1 MADRDV
7 RTKFTVDA
15 NDAINALNRLSKRA
29 KDVNLEFDALGNA
42 TVSFSSTMRVA
53 RNQLDAQA
61 DLMRKNAQSN
71 KAFAESLARIVS
83 QNRKVASST
92 KNVTKAQKEQESVL
106 RKLGSAFDRGAV
118 KTRSFTDM
126 INKLRVGMYALRQVM
141 QGVIDGTQAA
151 INYVENFNL
160 AAVAF
165 GKDTEEMMKFVQDF
179 SKAFRLDEAQVTR
192 YAGLFYQVSE
202 SLGLTSQQAKTLAR
216 NWTKLNYDLASFY
229 NISFDAA
236 NTKLMA
242 GLVGET
248 EPLRRLGI
256 ILVENNLALTAHNL
270 GIDKSIRNMT
280 EAEKIQL
287 RYLTALDQTTNAQG
301 DFARTFDE
309 TANQIR
315 VFEEQFRVLMREI
328 GHMLIPV
335 VEKWAAIFS
344 VVASALAEIIH
355 QYNAENGLLPA
366 LETVNAQTSGYKTT
380 MDEAANAT
388 EQVVSVTADWSK
400 AIQEAIKL
408 TSNLLNNLS
417 KVLSSVKNINN
428 TATLGIDELN
438 ILSPST
444 AGTGNYSGWS
454 TSGLTDS
461 LDKAVE
467 DFDKKLEEAKKKL
480 EEGLNSQ
487 INLELPDYNNV
498 IGDNLDIYQQ
508 KVSELVKQIV
518 DFAGEISTAIAPAV
532 EAINIFR
539 EALKGGEGETDF
551 FTLAKNV
558 ATVMAQVVAGIFDA
572 FTAIYEIVSGVIQ
585 AVTGSALPEMMG
597 IQRNEDGSVSITN
610 DNIRTITKYLVELF
624 FGFKALQTLGDVVSP
639 IIEMGRN
646 VGEIA
651 SAIGGWKVS
660 GGALGVA
667 VVGWLVNKAIDMVT
681 DANEQASLK
690 AYAEKGEIHPVGTTT
705 INDAER
711 SKAYQEALAL
721 IDAERERLRQ
731 SGERSGTVQVGVG
744 DTAQLYNVL
753 NPDYLEDSFEAFN
766 DFFEDWYK
774 TVDPNDVYG
783 DLNPL
788 NNAIP
793 NLEEFRKS
801 YYDRPDFQESWS
813 DYKKFGY
820 MPSET
825 LDDKNENRIDDQQ
838 LVTITGVS
846 VYANGGSFNP
856 AGDVYEGVQPLIELS
871 EEERKKLEEEQ
882 KLVDE
887 AWKFYKENML
897 AAGHTGRYYTEQERG
912 WKQTTD
918 KDEFRTQVF
927 DTTYFQKMFEIYQKD
942 GMFVPINASTTGES
956 GQETVIE
963 TPDVTV
969 EQEAQAPEIVVEQSS
984 PEVQPIEIPEQAP
997 VEAGDITIES
1007 PTDEA
1012 QPIDIP
1018 DVEIEQPEIEITND
1032 QPVVIENNTAP
1043 DTSPVVIAETP
1054 AATPENTGLNL
1065 PSLPAELDFNIEEDK
1080 DDSGLNLESDFTPD
1094 DFGDQLN
1101 PVIHSY
1107 ELIADEILTPLK
1119 SIEKTTSDILDA
1131 VDKPVADAN
1140 TDLGEEEE
1148 EEVNVEVEEET
1159 SNGGGGGDTGETVRL
1174 NASIASALGGIVS
1187 SFVNGVSSIMD
1198 SYINSG
1204 MLYQDENG
1212 KYQSN
1217 IGNVGEDDKYT
1228 QNQVA
1233 SDMLHSFAGFL
1244 PEDVAAWYTAGINFA
1259 EALTNGLI
1267 ESFMEDLPT
1276 IFEWVVAFV
1285 GQTATELTEALP
1297 KALEA
1302 LASPELWT
1310 NLFSAIIETIK
1321 MLAQN
1326 LPNIVSLAA
1335 AIVMELTEGLI
1346 ENLPQIIM
1354 AFADPKLW
1362 SSILN
1367 TLVDLAF
1374 YIVENIDQIIDAI
1387 LTGIPALVS
1396 AIIDTIFSVNW
1407 LAVGWNIVV
1416 KITEGILNGAISL
1429 VETVINTITA
1439 TISKLWTWLGIP
1451 ALPQIHIPRV
1461 DFSGALKSY
1470 ATGGFPEEGQLFIA
1484 REAGAEMVGSLGGR
1498 TAVANNDQIVE
1509 GIRAGVYDAVV
1520 DAMGQTGG
1528 KQGVTVYL
1536 DGKKIYQ
1543 NQRRVAKRTG
1553 LGFGMEGV

>member
-165 GKDTEEMMKFVQDF
+165 GKDTKEMMKFVQNF
-179 SKAFRLDEAQVTR
+179 SSAFRLDEAQVTR
-192 YAGLFYQVSE
+192 YAGLFYQVSQ
-202 SLGLTSQQAKTLAR
+202 SLGLTSEQAKALAK
-216 NWTKLNYDLASFY
+216 NWTKLNYDLSSFY
-229 NISFDAA
+229 NIGFEEA

-248 EPLRRLGI
+248 EPLRRIGI
-256 ILVENNLALTAHNL
+256 ILTENNLAITANNL
-270 GIDKSIRNMT
+270 GIEKSIRNMT

-301 DFARTFDE
+301 DFARTFDQ

-315 VFEEQFRVLMREI
+315 IFEEQFSVLMREI

-335 VEKWAAIFS
+335 VERWAAIFS

-366 LETVNAQTSGYKTT
+366 LETVNAETSGYKTT
-380 MDEAANAT
+380 MDEAAQST
-388 EQVVSVTADWSK
+388 QRVVSVTADWSK

-438 ILSPST
+438 ILSPTT
-444 AGTGNYSGWS
+444 AGTGNYDGWS

-461 LDKAVE
+461 LDKTIE
-467 DFDKKLEEAKKKL
+467 QFEKDLENAKKEL
-480 EEGLNSQ
+480 EDALNGQ
-487 INLELPDYNNV
+487 INLELPDYENV
-498 IGDNLDIYQQ
+498 IGDNLSIYQE

-518 DFAGEISTAIAPAV
+518 DFANEISIAIAPAV

-539 EALKGGEGETDF
+539 EALRGGEGETDF

-585 AVTGSALPEMMG
+585 AVGGSALPEMMG
-597 IQRNEDGSVSITN
+597 IQRNEDGSVAITN
-610 DNIRTITKYLVELF
+610 DNIRTITKYITELM
-624 FGFKALQTLGDVVSP
+624 FGMKALSALADIVSP
-639 IIEMGRN
+639 IKNIASDVFSIAGWKLSTAILSVAVISFLAKKGIDYILDKSEESSIVTYAETGVLTN
-646 VGEIA
+646 PGVSFFGAEGQYSENFA
-651 SAIGGWKVS
+651 SAIEDINVIRQS
-660 GGALGVA
+660 LVALGKRSTE
-667 VVGWLVNKAIDMVT
+667 L
-681 DANEQASLK
+681 
-690 AYAEKGEIHPVGTTT
+690 T
-705 INDAER
+705 IG
-711 SKAYQEALAL
+711 
-721 IDAERERLRQ
+721 
-731 SGERSGTVQVGVG
+731 SGEDAQTVEV
-744 DTAQLYNVL
+744 
-753 NPDYLEDSFEAFN
+753 
-766 DFFEDWYK
+766 
-774 TVDPNDVYG
+774 
-783 DLNPL
+783 
-788 NNAIP
+788 
-793 NLEEFRKS
+793 
-801 YYDRPDFQESWS
+801 
-813 DYKKFGY
+813 
-820 MPSET
+820 
-825 LDDKNENRIDDQQ
+825 
-838 LVTITGVS
+838 
-846 VYANGGSFNP
+846 FNP
-856 AGDVYEGVQPLIELS
+856 QYLQDVQ
-871 EEERKKLEEEQ
+871 
-882 KLVDE
+882 D
-887 AWKFYKENML
+887 AWKFYQNHIYWP
-897 AAGHTGRYYTEQERG
+897 ASYTGRAQRESIGWQQTDDFDTFKSEIYDASWFQELFRSGYSDSSHRQRMAYWSDDHTPATSPQQQSIDDWNSKILRG
-912 WKQTTD
+912 VSTITQLLDEPVVGAYIPPSDIDKQPPAQEEPQTT
-918 KDEFRTQVF
+918 
-927 DTTYFQKMFEIYQKD
+927 
-942 GMFVPINASTTGES
+942 
-956 GQETVIE
+956 
-963 TPDVTV
+963 V
-969 EQEAQAPEIVVEQSS
+969 EATEVVVEQPAS
-984 PEVQPIEIPEQAP
+984 ETQPIEIPEQTP

-1054 AATPENTGLNL
+1054 ATTPENVPSALPTLPLN
-1065 PSLPAELDFNIEEDK
+1065 F
-1080 DDSGLNLESDFTPD
+1080 
-1094 DFGDQLN
+1094 DFGGGEETPIDLTPTFSPNDFGEELN
-1101 PVIHSY
+1101 PVIASY
-1107 ELIADEILTPLK
+1107 ETVADETLTP
-1119 SIEKTTSDILDA
+1119 IEAIEATVSTILDTL
-1131 VDKPVADAN
+1131 DKATSSDN
-1140 TDLGEEEE
+1140 TDLGEEGKEE
-1148 EEVNVEVEEET
+1148 QTVTVVTEE
-1159 SNGGGGGDTGETVRL
+1159 GGSGDKLIGARITT
-1174 NASIASALGGIVS
+1174 GIVS
-1187 SFVNGVSSIMD
+1187 AVAGVASSLVNGFSSMLD

-1204 MLYQDENG
+1204 LIYQDENG

-1217 IGNVGEDDKYT
+1217 IGNVSENDKYT

-1244 PEDVAAWYTAGINFA
+1244 PDDYASWYTAGINLA
-1259 EALTNGLI
+1259 EALSNGLI
-1267 ESFMEDLPT
+1267 TSFVEDMPT
-1276 IFEWVVAFV
+1276 IMNWVVNFV
-1285 GQTATELTEALP
+1285 KETTDEIVKVMPQL
-1297 KALEA
+1297 LES
-1302 LASPELWT
+1302 LASPDIWT
-1310 NLFSAIIETIK
+1310 GLLEAIFQTIISSIEILPQILTMASTIIQK
-1321 MLAQN
+1321 L
-1326 LPNIVSLAA
+1326 V
-1335 AIVMELTEGLI
+1335 EGLI
-1346 ENLPQIIM
+1346 EYLPKIVE
-1354 AFADPKLW
+1354 AFADGKFW
-1362 SSILN
+1362 SDMLN
-1367 TLVDLAF
+1367 TLVDLALF
-1374 YIVENIDQIIDAI
+1374 LVENIDQIIDAI
-1387 LTGIPALVS
+1387 LTGIPALVN
-1396 AIIDTIFSVNW
+1396 AIIDAIFSVNW

-1416 KITEGILNGAISL
+1416 KITEGIINGAISL
-1429 VETVINTITA
+1429 VETVINTITG

-1451 ALPQIHIPRV
+1451 AIPQIHIPRV
-1461 DFSGALKSY
+1461 DFSGALMSY

-1520 DAMGQTGG
+1520 EAMGQTGG

>member
-42 TVSFSSTMRVA
+42 TVSFSSTMHVA

-151 INYVENFNL
+151 IDYVENFNL

-165 GKDTEEMMKFVQDF
+165 GKDTEEMMKFVRDF
-179 SKAFRLDEAQVTR
+179 SSAFRLDEAQVTR

-202 SLGLTSQQAKTLAR
+202 SLGLTSQQAKTLAK

-256 ILVENNLALTAHNL
+256 ILVENNLALTAHNK

-344 VVASALAEIIH
+344 VVASALAEVIH

-380 MDEAANAT
+380 MDEAARST

-438 ILSPST
+438 VLSPST
-444 AGTGNYSGWS
+444 AGTGNYNGWS
-454 TSGLTDS
+454 TSGLTDA
-461 LDKAVE
+461 LDKVIE
-467 DFDKKLEEAKKKL
+467 DFDKKLEEAMKDL
-480 EEGLNSQ
+480 EDSLDDR
-487 INLELPDYNNV
+487 INLELPDYDNV
-498 IGDNLDIYQQ
+498 IGDNLDIYKQ
-508 KVSELVKQIV
+508 KVSELVAQIV
-518 DFAGEISTAIAPAV
+518 EFANEISTAIAPAV

-585 AVTGSALPEMMG
+585 AVGGSALPEMVG

-646 VGEIA
+646 VGKIA
-651 SAIGGWKVS
+651 TAIGGWKVT

-690 AYAEKGEIHPVGTTT
+690 AYAEKGEIQPAGTTT
-705 INDAER
+705 SGDIER
-711 SKAYQEALAL
+711 SKAYKEALAL

-731 SGERSGTVQVGVG
+731 SGERSGTVQIGVG

-774 TVDPNDVYG
+774 TVDPNKVFSDW
-783 DLNPL
+783 NPT

-793 NLEEFRKS
+793 NLDEFRKS
-801 YYDRPDFQESWS
+801 YYDRPDFQASWS

-825 LDDKNENRIDDQQ
+825 LDDKNKNRLDEQQ

-846 VYANGGSFNP
+846 VYANGGSLNP
-856 AGDVYEGVQPLIELS
+856 TKDLFDGTQPLVELS

-882 KLVDE
+882 RLIDE

-897 AAGHTGRYYTEQERG
+897 ASSYTGRYYTEQERG

-942 GMFVPINASTTGES
+942 DMFVPINAGTTGES

-969 EQEAQAPEIVVEQSS
+969 EQKSQAPEIVVEQPASE
-984 PEVQPIEIPEQAP
+984 PQPIEIPEQAP

-1012 QPIDIP
+1012 QPIEIP
-1018 DVEIEQPEIEITND
+1018 DIEIEQPEIEITND

-1043 DTSPVVIAETP
+1043 DTSPVVITETP
-1054 AATPENTGLNL
+1054 ATTPENTGLNL
-1065 PSLPAELDFNIEEDK
+1065 PSLPTEFDFDIEEDK
-1080 DDSGLNLESDFTPD
+1080 DDSGLSLGLDFTPD
-1094 DFGDQLN
+1094 DFGDQLD
-1101 PVIHSY
+1101 PVVRSY
-1107 ELIADEILTPLK
+1107 ELVADETLTPLK
-1119 SIEKTTSDILDA
+1119 AIEKTASEILDT
-1131 VDKPVADAN
+1131 VDKPIADDN

-1148 EEVNVEVEEET
+1148 EEDVNVEVEENT
-1159 SNGGGGGDTGETVRL
+1159 SNKEEGDTKETVRL
-1174 NASIASALGGIVS
+1174 NTSIASVLAGVVS
-1187 SFVNGVSSIMD
+1187 SFVNGISSMMD

-1217 IGNVGEDDKYT
+1217 IGNVSEDDKYT

-1244 PEDVAAWYTAGINFA
+1244 PEDVASWYTAGINLA

-1267 ESFMEDLPT
+1267 ESFTEDLPT
-1276 IFEWVVAFV
+1276 IFEWVVEFV
-1285 GQTATELTEALP
+1285 GQTATELTKTLP

-1302 LASPELWT
+1302 LANPELWT
-1310 NLFSAIIETIK
+1310 NLFSTIIETIK
-1321 MLAQN
+1321 MLAQS
-1326 LPNIVSLAA
+1326 LPDIVSLAA
-1335 AIVMELTEGLI
+1335 AIVIELTQGLI
-1346 ENLPQIIM
+1346 ENLPQILT

-1367 TLVDLAF
+1367 TLIDLAF
-1374 YIVENIDQIIDAI
+1374 YLVENIDQMIDAI

-1396 AIIDTIFSVNW
+1396 AIIDAIFSVNW

-1429 VETVINTITA
+1429 VETVINTLTA

-1520 DAMGQTGG
+1520 EAMGQTGG

>member
-126 INKLRVGMYALRQVM
+126 INKLRIGMYALRQVM

-165 GKDTEEMMKFVQDF
+165 GKDTKEMMKFVQDF
-179 SKAFRLDEAQVTR
+179 SSAFRLDEAQVTR
-192 YAGLFYQVSE
+192 YAGLFYQVSH
-202 SLGLTSQQAKTLAR
+202 SLGLTSDQAKTLAK

-229 NISFDAA
+229 NITFDAA

-248 EPLRRLGI
+248 EPLRALGI
-256 ILVENNLALTAHNL
+256 ILTENNLALTANNK
-270 GIDKSIRNMT
+270 GIEKSIRNMT

-301 DFARTFDE
+301 DFARTFDQ

-344 VVASALAEIIH
+344 VVASALAEVIH

-366 LETVNAQTSGYKTT
+366 LETVNAETSGYKTT
-380 MDEAANAT
+380 MDEAAQST
-388 EQVVSVTADWSK
+388 QQVVSVTADWSK

-438 ILSPST
+438 ILSPTT
-444 AGTGNYSGWS
+444 AGTGNYDGWS

-461 LDKAVE
+461 LDKVIE
-467 DFDKKLEEAKKKL
+467 QFEKDLEKAKKEL
-480 EEGLNSQ
+480 EDALNGQ
-487 INLELPDYNNV
+487 INLELPDYENV
-498 IGDNLDIYQQ
+498 IGDNLSIYQE

-518 DFAGEISTAIAPAV
+518 DFADEISIAIAPAV
-532 EAINIFR
+532 EAINTFR

-585 AVTGSALPEMMG
+585 AVTGSALPEIVG

-610 DNIRTITKYLVELF
+610 DNIRTITKYLVEMF
-624 FGFKALQTLGDVVSP
+624 FGFKALQGIGDIVSP
-639 IIEMGRN
+639 IIDMSRN
-646 VGEIA
+646 VGELLRTV
-651 SAIGGWKVS
+651 GGWKVA
-660 GGALGVA
+660 GGAIGVA

-681 DANEQASLK
+681 NANEQASLK
-690 AYAEKGEIHPVGTTT
+690 AYAETGEIHPAGTTT
-705 INDAER
+705 SGDIER

-744 DTAQLYNVL
+744 ETAQLYNVL

-774 TVDPNDVYG
+774 TADPNEVFG
-783 DLNPL
+783 DWNPL

-801 YYDRPDFQESWS
+801 YYDRPDFQEAWKN
-813 DYKKFGY
+813 YKDFGY
-820 MPSET
+820 APSTT
-825 LDDKNENRIDDQQ
+825 LDQQNEERLDQHQ
-838 LVTITGVS
+838 VVTL
-846 VYANGGSFNP
+846 NGISIYMADEPFNP
-856 AGDVYEGVQPLIELS
+856 TKDLYSGTQPLVELS

-882 KLVDE
+882 KLIDE

-897 AAGHTGRYYTEQERG
+897 ASSYTGRYYTEQDRG

-969 EQEAQAPEIVVEQSS
+969 EQESQAPEIVVEQSA
-984 PEVQPIEIPEQAP
+984 PESQPIEIPEQAP

-1007 PTDEA
+1007 PADEA
-1012 QPIDIP
+1012 QPIEIP

-1032 QPVVIENNTAP
+1032 QPVVIENNTSP
-1043 DTSPVVIAETP
+1043 DTAPVVVAETP
-1054 AATPENTGLNL
+1054 STTPENVPSAL
-1065 PSLPAELDFNIEEDK
+1065 PTLPLSFDFGEKEDTQIDLTSTLSPSDFGEELD
-1080 DDSGLNLESDFTPD
+1080 
-1094 DFGDQLN
+1094 
-1101 PVIHSY
+1101 PVIASY
-1107 ELIADEILTPLK
+1107 EMVADETLTP
-1119 SIEKTTSDILDA
+1119 IEAIESTVSTILDTLDKATTSD
-1131 VDKPVADAN
+1131 N
-1140 TDLGEEEE
+1140 TDLGEKEED
-1148 EEVNVEVEEET
+1148 VNVEVEGEGNET
-1159 SNGGGGGDTGETVRL
+1159 KGDTSKSV
-1174 NASIASALGGIVS
+1174 NATAGIISAISGVLS
-1187 SFVNGVSSIMD
+1187 SFVNGISSMMD

-1204 MLYQDENG
+1204 LLYQDENG

-1244 PEDVAAWYTAGINFA
+1244 PEDVAAWYTAGINLA

-1276 IFEWVVAFV
+1276 ILEWVVEFV
-1285 GQTATELTEALP
+1285 GQTATELTKALP

-1302 LASPELWT
+1302 LANPELWT
-1310 NLFSAIIETIK
+1310 NLFSTIVETIK
-1321 MLAQN
+1321 MLAQS
-1326 LPNIVSLAA
+1326 LPDIVSLAA
-1335 AIVMELTEGLI
+1335 AIVIELTEGLI

-1367 TLVDLAF
+1367 TLIDLAF
-1374 YIVENIDQIIDAI
+1374 YLVENIDQMIDAI
-1387 LTGIPALVS
+1387 LTGIPALVN
-1396 AIIDTIFSVNW
+1396 AIIDAIFSVNW

-1416 KITEGILNGAISL
+1416 KITEGIINGAISL
-1429 VETVINTITA
+1429 VETVINTITG

-1451 ALPQIHIPRV
+1451 AIPQIHIPRV
-1461 DFSGALKSY
+1461 DFSGALMSY

-1520 DAMGQTGG
+1520 EAMGQTGG

>member
-165 GKDTEEMMKFVQDF
+165 GKDTKEMMKFVQNF
-179 SKAFRLDEAQVTR
+179 SSAFRLDEAQVTR
-192 YAGLFYQVSE
+192 YAGLFYQVSQ
-202 SLGLTSQQAKTLAR
+202 SLGLTNEQARALAK
-216 NWTKLNYDLASFY
+216 NWTKLNYDLSSFY
-229 NISFDAA
+229 NIGFEEA

-248 EPLRRLGI
+248 EPLRRIGI
-256 ILVENNLALTAHNL
+256 ILTENNLAITANNL
-270 GIDKSIRNMT
+270 GIEKSIRNMT

-301 DFARTFDE
+301 DFARTFDQ

-315 VFEEQFRVLMREI
+315 IFEEQFSVLMREI

-335 VEKWAAIFS
+335 VERWAAIFS

-366 LETVNAQTSGYKTT
+366 LETVNAETSGYKTT
-380 MDEAANAT
+380 MDEAAQST
-388 EQVVSVTADWSK
+388 QQVVSVTADWSK

-438 ILSPST
+438 ILSPTT
-444 AGTGNYSGWS
+444 AGTGNYDGWS

-461 LDKAVE
+461 LDKTIE
-467 DFDKKLEEAKKKL
+467 QFEKDLEEAKKEL
-480 EEGLNSQ
+480 EDALNGQ
-487 INLELPDYNNV
+487 INLELPDYENV
-498 IGDNLDIYQQ
+498 IGDNLSIYQE

-518 DFAGEISTAIAPAV
+518 DFANEISIAIAPAV

-539 EALKGGEGETDF
+539 EALRGGEGETDF

-585 AVTGSALPEMMG
+585 AVTGSALPEMVG
-597 IQRNEDGSVSITN
+597 IQRNEDGSISITN
-610 DNIRTITKYLVELF
+610 DNIRTITKYLVEMF
-624 FGFKALQTLGDVVSP
+624 FGFKALQGIADIVSP
-639 IIEMGRN
+639 IIDMSKN
-646 VGEIA
+646 VG
-651 SAIGGWKVS
+651 SLVSTIGGWKIA
-660 GGALGVA
+660 GGAIGVA

-690 AYAEKGEIHPVGTTT
+690 AYAEKGEILPVGTTT
-705 INDAER
+705 VNDTER
-711 SKAYQEALAL
+711 SKAYREALAL

-731 SGERSGTVQVGVG
+731 SGERYGTVQIGVG
-744 DTAQLYNVL
+744 EDAQLYNVL

-774 TVDPNDVYG
+774 TADPNEVFG
-783 DLNPL
+783 DWNPL

-813 DYKKFGY
+813 DYKRFGY
-820 MPSET
+820 IPSET
-825 LDDKNENRIDDQQ
+825 LDDKNENRLDEQQ

-856 AGDVYEGVQPLIELS
+856 TKDLYEGTQPLVELS

-882 KLVDE
+882 KLIDE

-897 AAGHTGRYYTEQERG
+897 APSYTSRYYTEQERG

-927 DTTYFQKMFEIYQKD
+927 GTTYFQKMFEIYQKD
-942 GMFVPINASTTGES
+942 GMFVPINAGTTGES

-969 EQEAQAPEIVVEQSS
+969 EQESQAPESQL
-984 PEVQPIEIPEQAP
+984 IELPEQAP
-997 VEAGDITIES
+997 VEAGDITIEP

-1012 QPIDIP
+1012 QAIDIP

-1032 QPVVIENNTAP
+1032 QPVVIENNTSP
-1043 DTSPVVIAETP
+1043 DTAPVVVAETP
-1054 AATPENTGLNL
+1054 STTPENVPSAL
-1065 PSLPAELDFNIEEDK
+1065 PTLPLSFDFGEKEDTQIDLTSALTPSDFGEELD
-1080 DDSGLNLESDFTPD
+1080 
-1094 DFGDQLN
+1094 
-1101 PVIHSY
+1101 PVIASY
-1107 ELIADEILTPLK
+1107 EMVADETLTP
-1119 SIEKTTSDILDA
+1119 IEAIEATVSTILDTLHKATTSD
-1131 VDKPVADAN
+1131 N
-1140 TDLGEEEE
+1140 TDLGEKEED
-1148 EEVNVEVEEET
+1148 VNVEVEDEGSET
-1159 SNGGGGGDTGETVRL
+1159 EGDTSKSVNVT
-1174 NASIASALGGIVS
+1174 AGIVSAISGVLS
-1187 SFVNGVSSIMD
+1187 SFVNGISSMMD

-1204 MLYQDENG
+1204 LLYQDENG

-1217 IGNVGEDDKYT
+1217 IGNIGEDDKYT

-1244 PEDVAAWYTAGINFA
+1244 PEDVAAWYTAGINLA

-1276 IFEWVVAFV
+1276 ILEWVVEFV
-1285 GQTATELTEALP
+1285 GQTATELTKALP
-1297 KALEA
+1297 KALQA
-1302 LASPELWT
+1302 LANPALWT
-1310 NLFSAIIETIK
+1310 NLFSTIVETIK
-1321 MLAQN
+1321 MLVQS
-1326 LPNIVSLAA
+1326 LPDIVSLAA
-1335 AIVMELTEGLI
+1335 AIVIELTEGLI
-1346 ENLPQIIM
+1346 ENLPQIVM

-1362 SSILN
+1362 SSILDA
-1367 TLVDLAF
+1367 LIDLAF
-1374 YIVENIDQIIDAI
+1374 YLVENIDQMIDAI
-1387 LTGIPALVS
+1387 LTGIPALVN
-1396 AIIDTIFSVNW
+1396 AIIDAIFSVNW
-1407 LAVGWNIVV
+1407 FAVGWNIVV
-1416 KITEGILNGAISL
+1416 KITEGIINGAISL
-1429 VETVINTITA
+1429 VETVINTITG
-1439 TISKLWTWLGIP
+1439 TISKLWTWLGVP
-1451 ALPQIHIPRV
+1451 AIPQIHIPRV
-1461 DFSGALKSY
+1461 DFSGALMSY

-1520 DAMGQTGG
+1520 EAMGQTGG

>member
-126 INKLRVGMYALRQVM
+126 INKLRVGMYTLRQVM

-202 SLGLTSQQAKTLAR
+202 SLGLTSQQAKTLAK

-256 ILVENNLALTAHNL
+256 ILVENNLALTAHNK

-366 LETVNAQTSGYKTT
+366 LETVNAQTSGYRTT

-444 AGTGNYSGWS
+444 AGTGNYNGWS

-467 DFDKKLEEAKKKL
+467 DFNKRLEEAKKEL
-480 EEGLNSQ
+480 EEGLNGQ

-518 DFAGEISTAIAPAV
+518 DFADEISIAIAPAV
-532 EAINIFR
+532 EAINTFR

-585 AVTGSALPEMMG
+585 AVTGSALPEMVG

-610 DNIRTITKYLVELF
+610 DNIRTITKYLVEMF
-624 FGFKALQTLGDVVSP
+624 FGFKALQGIGDIVSP
-639 IIEMGRN
+639 ILTMGKDITS
-646 VGEIA
+646 IA
-651 SAIGGWKVS
+651 GILGGWKVV
-660 GGALGVA
+660 GTGLAVA
-667 VVGWLVNKAIDMVT
+667 VVWWGIKKGV
-681 DANEQASLK
+681 DAVRNFSEKSTLEDYGKTGVLDTPSLSVALGGLPSK
-690 AYAEKGEIHPVGTTT
+690 EYYATLE
-705 INDAER
+705 
-711 SKAYQEALAL
+711 L
-721 IDAERERLRQ
+721 ISEERERLRE
-731 SGERSGTVQVGVG
+731 SGERYGSVTVGEGDEQQV
-744 DTAQLYNVL
+744 YEVL
-753 NPDYLEDSFEAFN
+753 NPDYLDESLAAYNEF
-766 DFFEDWYK
+766 
-774 TVDPNDVYG
+774 YG
-783 DLNPL
+783 DWITKRLDKAIDEGLKEWKDSTTFFGRLFGGSPINEIVASDPL
-788 NNAIP
+788 NVL
-793 NLEEFRKS
+793 NLEDFREKVFDDPEFQADWQVYNSIEPLDRKTTA
-801 YYDRPDFQESWS
+801 DETADN
-813 DYKKFGY
+813 YKWLGTAINVAAKQFG
-820 MPSET
+820 MEDELHKLPEASP
-825 LDDKNENRIDDQQ
+825 
-838 LVTITGVS
+838 VS
-846 VYANGGSFNP
+846 VETNP
-856 AGDVYEGVQPLIELS
+856 
-871 EEERKKLEEEQ
+871 
-882 KLVDE
+882 
-887 AWKFYKENML
+887 
-897 AAGHTGRYYTEQERG
+897 
-912 WKQTTD
+912 
-918 KDEFRTQVF
+918 
-927 DTTYFQKMFEIYQKD
+927 
-942 GMFVPINASTTGES
+942 
-956 GQETVIE
+956 VIE
-963 TPDVTV
+963 IEQPEVEASDVV
-969 EQEAQAPEIVVEQSS
+969 IEQEAAEA
-984 PEVQPIEIPEQAP
+984 QPIELPDVPIEPAD
-997 VEAGDITIES
+997 VTIES
-1007 PTDEA
+1007 PSDEA
-1012 QPIDIP
+1012 QSIEIP
-1018 DVEIEQPEIEITND
+1018 DIEIEQPEIEITND
-1032 QPVVIENNTAP
+1032 QPVVIENNTSP
-1043 DTSPVVIAETP
+1043 DTAPVVVAETP
-1054 AATPENTGLNL
+1054 STTPENVPSAL
-1065 PSLPAELDFNIEEDK
+1065 PQLPLSFDFGEKEDTQIDLTSALSPSDFGEELD
-1080 DDSGLNLESDFTPD
+1080 
-1094 DFGDQLN
+1094 
-1101 PVIHSY
+1101 PVIASY
-1107 ELIADEILTPLK
+1107 EIVADETLTP
-1119 SIEKTTSDILDA
+1119 IEAIESTVSTILDTLDKATTSD
-1131 VDKPVADAN
+1131 N
-1140 TDLGEEEE
+1140 TDLGEKEED
-1148 EEVNVEVEEET
+1148 VNVEVEGE
-1159 SNGGGGGDTGETVRL
+1159 GGEGEGDTSKSVNVT
-1174 NASIASALGGIVS
+1174 AGIVSAISGVIS
-1187 SFVNGVSSIMD
+1187 SFVNGISSMMD

-1204 MLYQDENG
+1204 LLYQDENG

-1244 PEDVAAWYTAGINFA
+1244 PEDVAAWYTAGINLA

-1276 IFEWVVAFV
+1276 ILGWVVEFV

-1302 LASPELWT
+1302 LANPELWT
-1310 NLFSAIIETIK
+1310 NLFSTIVETIK
-1321 MLAQN
+1321 MLAQS
-1326 LPNIVSLAA
+1326 LPDIVSLAA
-1335 AIVMELTEGLI
+1335 AIVIELTQGLI

-1367 TLVDLAF
+1367 TLIDLAF
-1374 YIVENIDQIIDAI
+1374 YLVENIDQMIDAI
-1387 LTGIPALVS
+1387 LTGIPALVN
-1396 AIIDTIFSVNW
+1396 AIIDAIFSVNW

-1416 KITEGILNGAISL
+1416 KITEGIINGAISL
-1429 VETVINTITA
+1429 VETVINTITG

-1451 ALPQIHIPRV
+1451 AIPQIHIPRV
-1461 DFSGALKSY
+1461 DFSGALMSY

-1520 DAMGQTGG
+1520 EAMGQTGG

>member
-126 INKLRVGMYALRQVM
+126 INKLRVGMYTLRQVM

-165 GKDTEEMMKFVQDF
+165 GKDTEEMMKFVRDF
-179 SKAFRLDEAQVTR
+179 SSAFRLDEAQVTR

-202 SLGLTSQQAKTLAR
+202 SLGLTSQQAKTLAK

-256 ILVENNLALTAHNL
+256 ILVENNLALTAHNK

-355 QYNAENGLLPA
+355 QYNAANGLLPV

-380 MDEAANAT
+380 MDEAADAT
-388 EQVVSVTADWSK
+388 EQVVSVTADWSR

-461 LDKAVE
+461 LDKVIE
-467 DFDKKLEEAKKKL
+467 DFDKRLEEAMKDL
-480 EEGLNSQ
+480 EDSLDGR
-487 INLELPDYNNV
+487 INLELPDYDNV
-498 IGDNLDIYQQ
+498 IGDNLDIYKQ
-508 KVSELVKQIV
+508 KVSELVVQIV
-518 DFAGEISTAIAPAV
+518 EFANEISTAIAPAV

-585 AVTGSALPEMMG
+585 AVTGSALPEMVG

-610 DNIRTITKYLVELF
+610 DNIRTITKYLVEML
-624 FGFKALQTLGDVVSP
+624 FGFKALQTIGDIVSP
-639 IIEMGRN
+639 IITMGKDIDSI
-646 VGEIA
+646 VGIL
-651 SAIGGWKVS
+651 GGWKVV
-660 GGALGVA
+660 GTGLAVA
-667 VVGWLVNKAIDMVT
+667 VVWWGIKKGVDAVRDFSEKSALEEYGKTGVIDT
-681 DANEQASLK
+681 PSLYK
-690 AYAEKGEIHPVGTTT
+690 VLGGLPSKEYYATL
-705 INDAER
+705 D
-711 SKAYQEALAL
+711 L
-721 IDAERERLRQ
+721 ISEERERLRE
-731 SGERSGTVQVGVG
+731 SGERHGSVTVGEGDEQQV
-744 DTAQLYNVL
+744 YEVL
-753 NPDYLEDSFEAFN
+753 NPDYLNESSAAYNEF
-766 DFFEDWYK
+766 
-774 TVDPNDVYG
+774 YG
-783 DLNPL
+783 DWITKRLDKAIDEGLKEWKDSTGFLERIFSSSPVDEIVTSDPL
-788 NNAIP
+788 NVL
-793 NLEEFRKS
+793 NLEDFREKVFDDPEFQADWQVYNSVEPLDRKTTA
-801 YYDRPDFQESWS
+801 DETADN
-813 DYKKFGY
+813 YKWL
-820 MPSET
+820 ET
-825 LDDKNENRIDDQQ
+825 AIN
-838 LVTITGVS
+838 V
-846 VYANGGSFNP
+846 
-856 AGDVYEGVQPLIELS
+856 
-871 EEERKKLEEEQ
+871 
-882 KLVDE
+882 
-887 AWKFYKENML
+887 
-897 AAGHTGRYYTEQERG
+897 AAGQFGVEDELYKLPETSPVNVETNPVVEIEQPEM
-912 WKQTTD
+912 
-918 KDEFRTQVF
+918 E
-927 DTTYFQKMFEIYQKD
+927 
-942 GMFVPINASTTGES
+942 ASDV
-956 GQETVIE
+956 VI
-963 TPDVTV
+963 
-969 EQEAQAPEIVVEQSS
+969 EQEATEA
-984 PEVQPIEIPEQAP
+984 QPIELPDAP
-997 VEAGDITIES
+997 IEPAEVTIES
-1007 PTDEA
+1007 PADEA

-1054 AATPENTGLNL
+1054 ATTPENTGLNL
-1065 PSLPAELDFNIEEDK
+1065 PSLPAEPDFNIEEDK
-1080 DDSGLNLESDFTPD
+1080 DDSESSLESDFTPD
-1094 DFGDQLN
+1094 DFGNQLD
-1101 PVIHSY
+1101 PVIRSY
-1107 ELIADEILTPLK
+1107 ELVADEVLTSLK
-1119 SIEKTTSDILDA
+1119 SIEKTTSEILDA

-1159 SNGGGGGDTGETVRL
+1159 SNGGEGGGDTGETVRL
-1174 NASIASALGGIVS
+1174 NASIASILAGVVS

-1387 LTGIPALVS
+1387 LTGIPALIS

-1429 VETVINTITA
+1429 VETVINTISA

-1520 DAMGQTGG
+1520 EAMGQTGG

>member
-126 INKLRVGMYALRQVM
+126 VNKLRVGMYALRQVM

-165 GKDTEEMMKFVQDF
+165 GRDTKEMMKFVQDF
-179 SKAFRLDEAQVTR
+179 SSAFRLDEAQVTR
-192 YAGLFYQVSE
+192 YAGLFYQVSH
-202 SLGLTSQQAKTLAR
+202 SLGLTSDQAKTLAK

-229 NISFDAA
+229 NITFDAA

-248 EPLRRLGI
+248 EPLRALGI
-256 ILVENNLALTAHNL
+256 ILTENNLALTANNL
-270 GIDKSIRNMT
+270 GIEKSIRNMT

-315 VFEEQFRVLMREI
+315 IFEEQFRVLMREI

-344 VVASALAEIIH
+344 VVASALAEVIH

-366 LETVNAQTSGYKTT
+366 LETVNTETSGYKTT
-380 MDEAANAT
+380 MDEAAQST
-388 EQVVSVTADWSK
+388 QRVVSVTADWSK

-408 TSNLLNNLS
+408 TSNLLSNLS

-428 TATLGIDELN
+428 TATVGIDELN
-438 ILSPST
+438 ILNT
-444 AGTGNYSGWS
+444 ARNNTGNYEGWDISGF
-454 TSGLTDS
+454 TDS
-461 LDKAVE
+461 LDKMIE
-467 DFDKKLEEAKKKL
+467 DLEKKLDEAEKSL
-480 EEGLNSQ
+480 DEGQ
-487 INLELPDYNNV
+487 IDLELPDYENV
-498 IGDNLDIYQQ
+498 IGDNLAIYQE
-508 KVSELVKQIV
+508 KVSELVRQIV
-518 DFAGEISTAIAPAV
+518 DFADEISVAIAPAV
-532 EAINIFR
+532 EAINTFR

-558 ATVMAQVVAGIFDA
+558 ATIMAQVVAGIFDA

-585 AVTGSALPEMMG
+585 AVGGSALPEMMG
-597 IQRNEDGSVSITN
+597 IQRNEDGSVAITN
-610 DNIRTITKYLVELF
+610 DNIRTITKYITELM
-624 FGFKALQTLGDVVSP
+624 FGMKALGALADIVSP
-639 IIEMGRN
+639 IKNIASDVLSIAGWKLSTAILSVAVISFLAKKGIDYILDKSEESSIVTYAETGVLTN
-646 VGEIA
+646 PGVSFFGAEGQYSEDFA
-651 SAIGGWKVS
+651 SAIEDINVIRQS
-660 GGALGVA
+660 LVALGKRSTE
-667 VVGWLVNKAIDMVT
+667 L
-681 DANEQASLK
+681 
-690 AYAEKGEIHPVGTTT
+690 T
-705 INDAER
+705 IG
-711 SKAYQEALAL
+711 
-721 IDAERERLRQ
+721 
-731 SGERSGTVQVGVG
+731 SGEDAQTVEV
-744 DTAQLYNVL
+744 
-753 NPDYLEDSFEAFN
+753 
-766 DFFEDWYK
+766 
-774 TVDPNDVYG
+774 
-783 DLNPL
+783 
-788 NNAIP
+788 
-793 NLEEFRKS
+793 
-801 YYDRPDFQESWS
+801 
-813 DYKKFGY
+813 
-820 MPSET
+820 
-825 LDDKNENRIDDQQ
+825 
-838 LVTITGVS
+838 
-846 VYANGGSFNP
+846 FNP
-856 AGDVYEGVQPLIELS
+856 QYLQDVQ
-871 EEERKKLEEEQ
+871 
-882 KLVDE
+882 D
-887 AWKFYKENML
+887 AWKFYQNHIYWP
-897 AAGHTGRYYTEQERG
+897 ASYTGRAQRESIGWQQTDDFDTFKSEIYDASWFQELFRSGYSDSSHRQRMAYWSDDHTPATSPQQQSIDDWNSKILRG
-912 WKQTTD
+912 VSTITQLLDEPVVGAYIPPSDIDKQPPAQEEPQTT
-918 KDEFRTQVF
+918 
-927 DTTYFQKMFEIYQKD
+927 
-942 GMFVPINASTTGES
+942 
-956 GQETVIE
+956 
-963 TPDVTV
+963 V
-969 EQEAQAPEIVVEQSS
+969 EATEVVVEQPAS
-984 PEVQPIEIPEQAP
+984 ETQPIEIPEQTP
-997 VEAGDITIES
+997 VEAGDITIEP

-1012 QPIDIP
+1012 QAIDIP

-1054 AATPENTGLNL
+1054 ATTPENTGLNL
-1065 PSLPAELDFNIEEDK
+1065 PSPPTEFDLDIEEDK
-1080 DDSGLNLESDFTPD
+1080 DDSGLSLGLDFTPD
-1094 DFGDQLN
+1094 DFGDQLD
-1101 PVIHSY
+1101 PVVRSY
-1107 ELIADEILTPLK
+1107 ELVADETLTPLK
-1119 SIEKTTSDILDA
+1119 SIQKTTSDILSA
-1131 VDKPVADAN
+1131 IDKPVADDN

-1148 EEVNVEVEEET
+1148 KDVNVEVDGGT
-1159 SNGGGGGDTGETVRL
+1159 SNKEDDDDTKETVRL
-1174 NASIASALGGIVS
+1174 NASIASALAGVVS
-1187 SFVNGVSSIMD
+1187 SLVNGISSMMD

-1204 MLYQDENG
+1204 LLYQDEKG

-1217 IGNVGEDDKYT
+1217 IGNVGKDDKYT

-1244 PEDVAAWYTAGINFA
+1244 PDEYASWYTAGIDLA
-1259 EALTNGLI
+1259 EALSNGLI
-1267 ESFMEDLPT
+1267 ASFVEDMPT
-1276 IFEWVVAFV
+1276 IMNWVVNFV
-1285 GQTATELTEALP
+1285 KETTDEIVKVMPQL
-1297 KALEA
+1297 LES
-1302 LASPELWT
+1302 LASPDIWT
-1310 NLFSAIIETIK
+1310 GLLEAIFQTIISSIEI
-1321 MLAQN
+1321 
-1326 LPNIVSLAA
+1326 
-1335 AIVMELTEGLI
+1335 
-1346 ENLPQIIM
+1346 LPQILTMASTIVQKLVEGIIEYLPKIVE
-1354 AFADPKLW
+1354 AFADGKFW
-1362 SSILN
+1362 SDILS
-1367 TLVDLAF
+1367 TLVDLALF
-1374 YIVENIDQIIDAI
+1374 LVENIDQIIDAI
-1387 LTGIPALVS
+1387 LTGIPALIN
-1396 AIIDTIFSVNW
+1396 AIIDAIFGVNW

-1416 KITEGILNGAISL
+1416 KITEGIINGAISL
-1429 VETVINTITA
+1429 VETVINTITG

-1451 ALPQIHIPRV
+1451 AIPQIHIPKV
-1461 DFSGALKSY
+1461 DFSGALMSY

-1520 DAMGQTGG
+1520 EAMGQTGG